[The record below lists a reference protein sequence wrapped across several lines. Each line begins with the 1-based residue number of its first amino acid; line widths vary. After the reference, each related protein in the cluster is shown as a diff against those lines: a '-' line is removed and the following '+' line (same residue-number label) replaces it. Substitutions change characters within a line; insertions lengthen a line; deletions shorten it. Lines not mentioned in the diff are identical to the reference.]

1 MNKDS
6 LPNIPANGSAGPPVL
21 LQQSGNPVLRYGDS
35 IPALS
40 DEQIASQGL
49 IVILAPHAARSH
61 MLALAAR
68 LARRGAVQVLDAGNR
83 FNAYEVARF
92 LRQQGPDGFREALE
106 RIRVARAFTPFQML
120 ALLQAT
126 PGGLAPSDAWGPAPS
141 EAWGAVPT
149 LVLDL
154 LNTFYDESL
163 PHAERRRQ
171 LVLCVAE
178 LRRLSQAAPVVVS
191 VRPPPPPEPDPQG
204 LVDIIQ
210 QAADQVLLFEEVAPP
225 SQPRLF

>member
-1 MNKDS
+1 MS
-6 LPNIPANGSAGPPVL
+6 SVEIVAPM
-21 LQQSGNPVLRYGDS
+21 
-35 IPALS
+35 LS
-40 DEQIASQGL
+40 EEQISSQGL
-49 IVILAPHAARSH
+49 IVVLAPHAARAH

-68 LARRGAVQVLDAGNR
+68 LARRGALQVLDAGNR

-92 LRQQGPDGFREALE
+92 LRSGGADGFQEALE

-126 PGGLAPSDAWGPAPS
+126 PGGSIPS
-141 EAWGAVPT
+141 

-154 LNTFYDESL
+154 LSTFYDESL

-171 LVLCVAE
+171 LVLCTAE

-204 LVDIIQ
+204 LVDIVQ
-210 QAADQVLLFEEVAPP
+210 QAADQVLLFEELALPL
-225 SQPRLF
+225 QPWLL